1 MSSPSSS
8 EAQST
13 LASRLHDVGRANQAA
28 SLCLLASFAVRLVVR
43 DRWRPVAVFV
53 VEVVH
58 DDGVESEHEVVE
70 GVCDGVEGVVLA
82 WWSCVS

>member
-1 MSSPSSS
+1 M
-8 EAQST
+8 
-13 LASRLHDVGRANQAA
+13 
-28 SLCLLASFAVRLVVR
+28 LASFAVRLVVR

-82 WWSCVS
+82 WWSCGTH